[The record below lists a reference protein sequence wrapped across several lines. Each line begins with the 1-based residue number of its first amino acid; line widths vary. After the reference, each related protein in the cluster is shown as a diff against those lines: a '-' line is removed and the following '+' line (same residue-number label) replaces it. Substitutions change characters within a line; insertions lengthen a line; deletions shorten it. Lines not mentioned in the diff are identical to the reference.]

1 MAKEGARFE
10 NRYRTYRKLI
20 DQNPNRDFLSDYQQE
35 SMLRSMDNAQRLLAS
50 KERDAFDIT
59 LEPKERAENYDTSC
73 FGRGCLL
80 ARRLV
85 ESGARFVEAT
95 TEYVPFLNW
104 DTQNN
109 GHVTLERMHKEIDAP
124 IAELIRDI
132 ESRGMLDRTLVIIA
146 SEFSRDMLVEGT
158 VGSTAKVGGDMHEGK
173 TMNEPKHY
181 GLHRHFTGGSSA
193 VMFGAGMK
201 RGFVFGETATERPLM
216 AIKDPVNV
224 TEMHAMIF
232 TAMGI
237 SPKTVFDIENRPFYA
252 TRDGLGTPVKAL
264 FA

>member
-1 MAKEGARFE
+1 
-10 NRYRTYRKLI
+10 
-20 DQNPNRDFLSDYQQE
+20 
-35 SMLRSMDNAQRLLAS
+35 MLCSMDSAQRLLAS

-59 LEPKERAENYDTSC
+59 LEPKERAENYGTSR

-109 GHVTLERMHKEIDAP
+109 GHATLERMHKEIDAP

-158 VGSTAKVGGDMHEGK
+158 VGSTAKVGRDMHEGE
-173 TMNEPKHY
+173 TMTEPKHY
-181 GLHRHFTGGSSA
+181 GLHRHFTGGASA
-193 VMFGAGMK
+193 VMFGGGMK
-201 RGFVFGETATERPLM
+201 RGFVFGETAPERPLM
-216 AIKDPVNV
+216 AIKDPVNI
-224 TEMHAMIF
+224 TEMHATIF

-237 SPKTVFDIENRPFYA
+237 SPKTVFDIEKRLFYA
-252 TRDGLGTPVKAL
+252 TRDGLGKPVKAL
-264 FA
+264 IA